1 VTEKILAAIKEVRE
15 KSKKRNFSQTFDLI
29 IALKDLDL
37 KKPENKFSEDF
48 VLPKGRGENA
58 KVVIFADAI
67 KNVDCE
73 VLTTN
78 DINKLA
84 GKKGEIKKL
93 VKKTDFFLAEPKLM
107 PAIGKALG
115 QVLAPRGM
123 MPKLITEDAKSM
135 LERLKKSVRISVKDS
150 PVIQCLVGK
159 ENMNDKE
166 IEENVE
172 AVLRFA
178 ESKLPKGKH
187 NIKNIL
193 LKLTMSNGIKI
204 EV

>member
-1 VTEKILAAIKEVRE
+1 MTEKILAAIKEVRE